1 MDVLVF
7 KTNVVNEQHVDRVQR
22 ILNTIQAIREWNFDL
37 DDCDNILRVVS
48 TGLPARRI
56 EELLNAEG
64 ISCKELGD

>member
-7 KTNVVNEQHVDRVQR
+7 KTNVVSEQHVDRVQR
-22 ILNTIQAIREWNFDL
+22 ILNTIQAIREWNLDL

-48 TGLPARRI
+48 TGLPARQI